1 MHTDKRLNRIS
12 LNTDQKLVTGEFNAS
27 ERGVGGGGLSY
38 NELAFHSGRSRDTAC
53 RFMPR
58 KPEPLFA
65 NNRVGQPYVIQFS
78 PLFGFSTLRSPWIIF
93 SGNFR
98 KRRQL

>member
-1 MHTDKRLNRIS
+1 MIS

-27 ERGVGGGGLSY
+27 EGGVEGGGLSY

-65 NNRVGQPYVIQFS
+65 NLTGSVN
-78 PLFGFSTLRSPWIIF
+78 LT
-93 SGNFR
+93 
-98 KRRQL
+98 